1 MRTIAVV
8 NQKGGCGKTITSINL
23 SAFLACAQ
31 RRVLLVD
38 MDPQGHATLG
48 LLAAAAPSSRTMYE
62 VFSRRAGKEP
72 TGLREVILSVREN
85 LDVAPADIFLSA
97 IPEML
102 AGLAGREDMLSDALA
117 TVRGDYDYVIVDCP
131 PNVGLLTFNALKA
144 CSEAIVPMDPSFFSL
159 HGIAKLLETFD
170 LLAQKSDHHIEAR
183 VLVTLYPGRAP
194 FVKAVVDELHRHL
207 DGRYFETIIRYSIK
221 LAEAASHGVPIA
233 QYCRH
238 CAGFDDYQALVAE
251 VLRREA
257 ENPCVA
263 LDAHATRTSAR
274 HREAGPS
281 SPIVTPQ
288 EVTFTIEAPDAEH
301 VLLAG
306 DFNDWTLDGSE
317 MDPLGGVWTK
327 VIKLPPG
334 RYRYRYVVDGRW
346 QNDPSNAAVE
356 PNPYGEH
363 DSILVMEG
371 AATAWSPPASMGR
384 RPAIRGP
391 HVTPGQAG
399 LGSWD

>member
-85 LDVAPADIFLSA
+85 LDVAPADILLSA

-117 TVRGDYDYVIVDCP
+117 RVRGDYDYVIVDCP

-221 LAEAASHGVPIA
+221 LAEAASHGVPIVD
-233 QYCRH
+233 YCRH
-238 CAGFDDYQALVAE
+238 CAGFDDYQALAAE
-251 VLRREA
+251 VLRQEA
-257 ENPCVA
+257 
-263 LDAHATRTSAR
+263 D
-274 HREAGPS
+274 
-281 SPIVTPQ
+281 
-288 EVTFTIEAPDAEH
+288 FPDAEP
-301 VLLAG
+301 VAIRQ
-306 DFNDWTLDGSE
+306 NGSARN
-317 MDPLGGVWTK
+317 
-327 VIKLPPG
+327 G
-334 RYRYRYVVDGRW
+334 RAD
-346 QNDPSNAAVE
+346 QN
-356 PNPYGEH
+356 
-363 DSILVMEG
+363 EG
-371 AATAWSPPASMGR
+371 ADDDHEVLSAPAS
-384 RPAIRGP
+384 
-391 HVTPGQAG
+391 TPEGVMFTVEASDAEQV
-399 LGSWD
+399 